1 LRIDMPE
8 LAGNPH
14 RIGAGHQRQHREC
27 MPGLISIALAN
38 CQAAFSPNKIRA
50 TGDRRAT
57 AG

>member
-1 LRIDMPE
+1 MPE